1 MTYKLFLVEDHKMM
15 RRTLVRLLARER
27 DFAIGGEA
35 GSAEEALEKLD
46 RGYVDLVLIDISL
59 PGMDGINLLREIGQ
73 RWPDLPCVLLSAHAE
88 SVYGA
93 QARKN
98 GAHAYVEKRD
108 VHKLV
113 PTIRDVL
120 SATGRS

>member
-1 MTYKLFLVEDHKMM
+1 MTCKLFLVEDHKMM
-15 RRTLVRLLARER
+15 RRTLVKLLRREP
-27 DFAIGGEA
+27 DFAIAGEA
-35 GSAEEALEKLD
+35 ESAEEALERLGT
-46 RGYVDLVLIDISL
+46 RNADLVLIDISL
-59 PGMDGINLLREIGQ
+59 PGMDGIRLLQEIAE

-98 GAHAYVEKRD
+98 GARAYVDKRD
-108 VHKLV
+108 VRKIV

-120 SATGRS
+120 SAKDNR

>member
-1 MTYKLFLVEDHKMM
+1 MSHKLFLVEDHKMM
-15 RRTLVRLLARER
+15 RKTLVKLLTRER
-27 DFAIGGEA
+27 DFAIAGEA
-35 GSAEEALEKLD
+35 ASAEEALQRLGKSNA
-46 RGYVDLVLIDISL
+46 DLVLIDISL
-59 PGMDGINLLREIGQ
+59 PGMDGITLLQEIGD

-98 GAHAYVEKRD
+98 GARAYIDKRD
-108 VHKLV
+108 VRDIV

-120 SATGRS
+120 SAGGRR